1 MSASTLHWPTLPL
14 MAKVFVVA
22 AFLEAF
28 TWAGLL
34 VGMFL
39 KHVTKTTGLGVS
51 IFGALHGG
59 VFLIY
64 LVIVITAAVI
74 LRWRW
79 WVAVLAVLAAIPP
92 LVTMPLEIWMRRRGH
107 LVPRG

>member
-1 MSASTLHWPTLPL
+1 

-22 AFLEAF
+22 ACLEAL

-39 KHVTKTTGLGVS
+39 KYVTETTDVGVR

-59 VFLIY
+59 MFLVYI
-64 LVIVITAAVI
+64 VIAITAAVI

-79 WVAVLAVLAAIPP
+79 WVAILALLAAIPP
-92 LVTMPLEIWMRRRGH
+92 LVTVPLEMWMRRRGH
-107 LVPRG
+107 LAASRVSA